1 MTDSEKILLTIK
13 YLFAAESKFRCAV
26 IEKRNFIHR
35 YKKTYA
41 VDALELYAATAR
53 YDAFN
58 EISGNIERILFDR
71 LSDPPP

>member
-1 MTDSEKILLTIK
+1 MTDSEKIILIMK
-13 YLFAAESKFRCAV
+13 YLFFAESKFYNAV

-41 VDALELYAATAR
+41 IDALELYAVTAQ

-71 LSDPPP
+71 SR

>member
-1 MTDSEKILLTIK
+1 MYVKRKIILIMK
-13 YLFAAESKFRCAV
+13 YLMFAESKFHNVV

-41 VDALELYAATAR
+41 IDALELYAVTAQ

-71 LSDPPP
+71 LY

>member
-1 MTDSEKILLTIK
+1 MTDSEKVLLIMK
-13 YLFAAESKFRCAV
+13 YLMFAESKFHNAV

-35 YKKTYA
+35 YNKTYA
-41 VDALELYAATAR
+41 IDALELYAVTAQ

-71 LSDPPP
+71 PY